1 MDHRI
6 SFQELYFNCWNSYI
20 CRIQRNKQNIHMEK
34 KLYPLKFIPVASR
47 RPWGGNALVNQLGK
61 KFVESDEDGN
71 ETVLGSDVL
80 IGESWELADMGIED
94 SVVAEGWLAGNTIG
108 ELMETYLERLV
119 GENVYNS
126 YGRQF
131 PLLIKFLDINDKLSV
146 QVHPDDEVAAERY
159 DSLGKAEIWYVMD
172 AKPGAKM
179 YCGFKRDVSAQ
190 EFYDRC
196 KNGTVDEILNV
207 IEPKK
212 GDVIYITP
220 GTVHAADG
228 GLLIA
233 EIQESSDMTFRLYD
247 WGREFNP
254 ATARKTHLEEA
265 IDVIDYRAFDFGLYR
280 KGPLWG
286 EEASTEPCHKGE
298 CEEHTHD
305 EGKVVETL
313 VECPQFNVSKLTLT
327 DPLHIYTEKFE
338 SFIIYICIDGA
349 ASIQVPGVNEK
360 GEECMQNY
368 DFAKGETIL
377 VPAEMPDFYLV
388 PKDKSTVLLE
398 AVTRPVEDMDEYIDP
413 ETEAFLED
421 EDYEGLEDEM

>member
-1 MDHRI
+1 
-6 SFQELYFNCWNSYI
+6 
-20 CRIQRNKQNIHMEK
+20 MEK

-61 KFVESDEDGN
+61 KFVESDEEGN
-71 ETVLGSDVL
+71 ETALGSDVL
-80 IGESWELADMGIED
+80 IGESWELADMGVED

-119 GENVYNS
+119 GENVYNF

-286 EEASTEPCHKGE
+286 EEASCVPCHAGE
-298 CEEHTHD
+298 VEHDHD
-305 EGKVVETL
+305 HGAVETL
-313 VECPQFNVSKLTLT
+313 VESPQFNVTKLNLT

-338 SFIIYICIDGA
+338 SFIVYICLEGA
-349 ASIQVPGVNEK
+349 ASIQVPSTKEN
-360 GEECMQNY
+360 GEAYMENY
-368 DFAKGETIL
+368 EFTKGETIL
-377 VPAEMPDFYLV
+377 VPAELPDFFLV
-388 PKDKSTVLLE
+388 PRDRSTVLLE
-398 AVTRPVEDMDEYIDP
+398 AVTRPEEAVDEYIDLS
-413 ETEAFLED
+413 TEAFLEN
-421 EDYEGLEDEM
+421 EDYEGLEDGAFDDDEPSVPQGSSPLNFFS